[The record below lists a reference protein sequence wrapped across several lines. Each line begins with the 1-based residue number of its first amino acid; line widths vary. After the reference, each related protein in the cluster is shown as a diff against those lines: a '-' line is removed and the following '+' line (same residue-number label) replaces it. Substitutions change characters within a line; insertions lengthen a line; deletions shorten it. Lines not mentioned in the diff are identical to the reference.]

1 MLDKTLALDVPVWIV
16 SLDLSKAFDKVK
28 WESLWEAL
36 SEHGVSDH
44 MLWVLQRIYYGQ
56 TGRIEDNNADGDL
69 FHIRGGV
76 RQGCVLSPRL
86 FSCVLE
92 VALGSWRRKVGTA
105 GVDFQDGMRTLLDLR
120 FADDLLLFAK
130 TFQET
135 KFLLDELVTCLAEVG
150 FQLNVRKTKVL
161 TTQSQSP
168 TEVPLRNGQAIEVI
182 DRGST
187 HKWLGC
193 MLCTANTG
201 NHSLDLAHHL
211 HAASKA
217 FFCKQTIFGK
227 QECCN
232 ARPFQVF

>member
-1 MLDKTLALDVPVWIV
+1 MRRRNVRRERTQYRRGQNG
-16 SLDLSKAFDKVK
+16 FEGKVYCVERCIK
-28 WESLWEAL
+28 K
-36 SEHGVSDH
+36 GK
-44 MLWVLQRIYYGQ
+44 
-56 TGRIEDNNADGDL
+56 L
-69 FHIRGGV
+69 FPHPWM
-76 RQGCVLSPRL
+76 CLSPRL

-150 FQLNVRKTKVL
+150 LQLNVRKTKVL

-193 MLCTANTG
+193 MLCTASTG

-217 FFCKQTIFGK
+217 FFANRPYLVNRNVAMQDRFRYFNAMVTPVACFGAAHRKVYKQ
-227 QECCN
+227 
-232 ARPFQVF
+232 VL

>member
-44 MLWVLQRIYYGQ
+44 ILWVLQRIYCGQ

-69 FHIRGGV
+69 
-76 RQGCVLSPRL
+76 
-86 FSCVLE
+86 
-92 VALGSWRRKVGTA
+92 
-105 GVDFQDGMRTLLDLR
+105 R
-120 FADDLLLFAK
+120 FADDLLLFVK

-135 KFLLDELVTCLAEVG
+135 KFLLDELVICLAEVG
-150 FQLNVRKTKVL
+150 LQLNVRKTKVL

-182 DRGST
+182 DSGST

-193 MLCTANTG
+193 ML
-201 NHSLDLAHHL
+201 
-211 HAASKA
+211 AAMHCKYWQSQ
-217 FFCKQTIFGK
+217 FGFRTSPPCCVENVLCKQTIFGK
-227 QECCN
+227 QKCCN
-232 ARPFQVF
+232 ARLFQLF